1 MLEKVVK
8 KEDKFRNTLRKYE
21 KEKKTHFDE
30 KIGQVKEIWERV
42 DTNSKYV
49 NN

>member
-1 MLEKVVK
+1 LEKVVK

-21 KEKKTHFDE
+21 KDKKAQIDE
-30 KIGQVKEIWERV
+30 KIGHVKENWERV
-42 DTNSKYV
+42 ETNTKYV